1 MISKLRSILACVTPL
16 ATYACV
22 ATADG
27 GQGNAYTTIQS
38 LIDAGNNGDGLG
50 FPRKTRRILLLRL
63 NRIVSLL
70 LLLGGLVAHP
80 GAAQVLQNPA
90 RMVLPATPGLLL
102 HGDVN
107 GDGIDDLVYSDITG
121 PYTIHTL
128 LGTASGAYQMGA
140 VLTLPSLVYDSCVLG
155 DYNGDHKLDLACNY
169 ETTTNASVVFFFGN
183 GDGSFAAPKYIPLP
197 PSPFDYFY
205 LSLVSPGD
213 LNGDGVPD
221 ILAIDGLNEWSWPVL
236 SNGSGGFTI
245 GPKQSVLSATFLDIN
260 GDGKIDAISQSG
272 SVAFGKGDGTFTGF
286 SSSIPIYNV
295 CAYGDLDGDGHPDA
309 ACVYTENVTGDLV
322 GAWDLQVFHGNPDG
336 TFAATPEYKK
346 VFGNKSNEWED
357 DGTLGT
363 PIFIA
368 DVNNDGYPDIVTS
381 ALDGTT
387 IIYGGPGL
395 TFATPLHFVTNQFY
409 APKGFVA
416 DVNHDGFLDFIA
428 VGDNGIDFSYG
439 QSSGILKTAQAF
451 EVTGVIGYAGVADFN
466 GDGIPDVV
474 TSGDNSLTIALG
486 KGDGTFLPYTE
497 IQPGAAY
504 FSGLYEE
511 RVAAQLLHGDFN
523 GDGKEDII
531 AYGSTDVNGFYSM
544 YYYLQGN
551 GDGTFQPMKPVV
563 SNYAYGGPYDVTY
576 VRDLNGDGRAD
587 ILHAPDTTAALLHVQ
602 LSNGD
607 GSFRTSEVPVPV
619 EAGAGETVPSA
630 ADFNGDGKLDLVF
643 AARAYA
649 YVMLGA
655 GDGTFTLSTKLAL
668 PPIPG
673 SDNTYTGIAVT
684 TGDFDGD
691 GNQDIAV
698 LWGGFLYGLDGF
710 ATTETI
716 VFYGDGHGNF
726 SAPVIANSGANGYAA
741 LKAQDIN
748 QDGRAEIILHGE
760 GSLNGGT
767 NIGVLHGLANRTF
780 LPETNYSAG
789 NGLSSMEISD
799 LNRDGWPDLVF
810 ANGDFNGP
818 ANSVT
823 VLLSLGNVPAVT
835 GTLFATP
842 EPSYAGSP
850 FSLVAGFVT
859 PDLSTLT
866 GSVDFILDGAAIGSA
881 PLTQN
886 AATFPVA
893 NLPAVG
899 SHSIQANWQG
909 NATFAPVT
917 LTGTHVVIG
926 RPATVSLTCSPTSI
940 PIFGNALFTATVS
953 STYGTPTGSIDWT
966 DNGTT
971 LSTQTLSAATAT
983 LTYTGQT
990 VGTHTLTATYVPTG
1004 GFASGSASCSEV
1016 VTTLPTTSVLS
1027 VSPGNTTFGSPVTL
1041 TATVSPTIPPG
1052 AGTPIGSVTFY
1063 NSGTVLNTAPLSNG
1077 VATLTLSTLPGGV
1090 DNLTCTYS
1098 GSSIYATSNCNTI
1111 PTTIAAAAST
1121 LILVSSLNPAP
1132 ALTSITFTASL
1143 TANGQPA
1150 PAGNTIVF
1158 TLNGQII
1165 NLFTDAT
1172 GTAAYTLNTLTPGSY
1187 PVTATYAATASLK
1200 ASSASL
1206 TEVITAI
1213 PTITSLT
1220 VSPNPAYFSQLV
1232 TMVATVSG
1240 APTGTVTFSDGATP
1254 LPTQL
1259 LTGGTARYTTS
1270 TLAVGTHPITATYS
1284 PATTSFLPST
1294 SSTVNEVILP
1304 SGFTIAL
1311 SPTSITLPPGATGT
1325 DAILLT
1331 SFGNFSGPLSLTYGA
1346 PPTYGTASIAP
1357 ATDALTAGGTA
1368 NSTLTLTTLMKAEN
1382 TVPTRPG
1389 SRKLP
1394 VVFSVF
1400 LLALV
1405 PLGLAKHRKL
1415 TRILGIALLLLS
1427 LQAITGCTNAWYTGE
1442 VVASGTYQLPI
1453 TATDVNGNSQTATL
1467 TVIVTP

>member
-1 MISKLRSILACVTPL
+1 MST
-16 ATYACV
+16 
-22 ATADG
+22 
-27 GQGNAYTTIQS
+27 
-38 LIDAGNNGDGLG
+38 
-50 FPRKTRRILLLRL
+50 L
-63 NRIVSLL
+63 NRVVGLL
-70 LLLGGLVAHP
+70 MVVGGLVTHP
-80 GAAQVLQNPA
+80 CAAQILQNPA
-90 RMVLPATPGLLL
+90 RMVLPATPDLLL

-121 PYTIHTL
+121 PETIHTL
-128 LGTASGAYQMGA
+128 LGTAAGTYQPGP
-140 VLTLPSLVYDSCVLG
+140 VLTLPSLVYDACVLG

-183 GDGSFAAPKYIPLP
+183 GDGSFAAPKYVPLP
-197 PSPFDYFY
+197 SSPYDYFY
-205 LSLVSPGD
+205 MTLLSPGD

-221 ILAIDGLNEWSWPVL
+221 LLAIDGLNEWSWPVL
-236 SNGSGGFTI
+236 SNGAGGFTI
-245 GPKQSVLSATFLDIN
+245 GPKQTVGGGTFLDIN
-260 GDGKIDAISQSG
+260 GDGKIDAISQTG
-272 SVAFGKGDGTFTGF
+272 LVAFGNGDGTFTGYIAT
-286 SSSIPIYNV
+286 SIPIYNV

-309 ACVYTENVTGDLV
+309 ACVYTENVTGDIV
-322 GAWDLQVFHGNPDG
+322 GAWDLQIFHGNPDG

-346 VFGNKSNEWED
+346 VFGDKSNEYED
-357 DGTLGT
+357 YGTLGT
-363 PIFIA
+363 PILIA

-395 TFATPLHFVTNQFY
+395 TFATPLHFVTDQFY
-409 APKGFVA
+409 GSKGFVA
-416 DVNHDGFLDFIA
+416 DVNHDGFLDFVAI
-428 VGDNGIDFSYG
+428 GDNGIDFSYG
-439 QSSGILKTAQAF
+439 QKSGYLKTAQAF

-466 GDGIPDVV
+466 GDGIPDVI

-486 KGDGTFLPYTE
+486 KGDGTFLPYTD

-531 AYGSTDVNGFYSM
+531 AYGSSDVNGFNSM

-587 ILHAPDTTAALLHVQ
+587 ILHAPDTTAGLLHVQ

-619 EAGAGETVPSA
+619 ESGSGGYAVGETVPAA

-643 AARAYA
+643 AAQAYA

-698 LWGGFLYGLDGF
+698 LWGGFLYGTYGF

-716 VFYGDGHGNF
+716 IFYGDGHGNF

-789 NGLSSMEISD
+789 IGLSSMEIAD

-823 VLLSLGNVPAVT
+823 VLLSQGNIPTVT

-842 EPSYAGSP
+842 EPSYVGSP

-859 PDLSTLT
+859 PDGSTLT
-866 GSVDFILDGAAIGSA
+866 GNVDFLLDGAAIGSA

-886 AATFPVA
+886 TATFPVA

-917 LTGTHVVIG
+917 LTGTHVVLG
-926 RPATVSLTCSPTSI
+926 LPTTLSLTCSPTSI
-940 PIFGNALFTATVS
+940 SVSNTALLTATVTS
-953 STYGTPTGSIDWT
+953 ASGTPTGSITFT
-966 DNGTT
+966 DNGVTLTT
-971 LSTQTLSAATAT
+971 KSLISGTIN

-1004 GFASGSASCSEV
+1004 SFAASSASCSEV
-1016 VTTLPTTSVLS
+1016 VTALPTTSVLT
-1027 VSPGNTTFGSPVTL
+1027 VSPTTSTYGSPVML
-1041 TATVSPTIPPG
+1041 TATVSPTAPPG
-1052 AGTPIGSVTFY
+1052 PSTPAGVVTFY
-1063 NSGTVLNTAPLSNG
+1063 NGATAVGTGTLASGVAILSLSN
-1077 VATLTLSTLPGGV
+1077 LPGGSY
-1090 DNLTCTYS
+1090 NLTCSYG
-1098 GSSIYATSNCNTI
+1098 GSSIYATSNCNTVPVVI
-1111 PTTIAAAAST
+1111 NAAATT
-1121 LILVSSLNPAP
+1121 LTLSSSSNPAA
-1132 ALTSITFTASL
+1132 ALSPVTFTAHL
-1143 TANGQPA
+1143 VTNGQPA
-1150 PAGNTIVF
+1150 PAGNTI
-1158 TLNGQII
+1158 TLSLNSQTIS
-1165 NLFTDAT
+1165 LTTDAT
-1172 GTAAYTLNTLTPGSY
+1172 GSATYTISTLVPGSY
-1187 PVTATYAATASLK
+1187 PVTANFAATNSLL

-1206 TEVITAI
+1206 TEVITAV
-1213 PTITSLT
+1213 PTNTGLT
-1220 VSPNPAYFSQLV
+1220 VTPNPAYVSQLV
-1232 TMVATVSG
+1232 TMTATVPPQTTPAQVTSG
-1240 APTGTVTFSDGATP
+1240 SVTFFDGTTP
-1254 LPTQL
+1254 LSTQPV
-1259 LTGGTARYTTS
+1259 TASGIATFTTS
-1270 TLAVGTHPITATYS
+1270 TLAIGTHPITATFN
-1284 PATTSFLPST
+1284 PPNTVFITST
-1294 SSTVNEVILP
+1294 SPIVNEVILP

-1311 SPTSITLPPGATGT
+1311 SPTTITLPPGNTGT
-1325 DAILLT
+1325 IAIQLT
-1331 SFGNFSGPLSLTYGA
+1331 SVGNFAGPLALTYGTL
-1346 PPTYGTASIAP
+1346 PTNATASISP
-1357 ATDALTAGGTA
+1357 TTVTLTAGGTGS
-1368 NSTLTLTTLMKAEN
+1368 STLTLNTLLKASNTTPAK
-1382 TVPTRPG
+1382 PG
-1389 SRKLP
+1389 SRELP
-1394 VVFSVF
+1394 VFTAF
-1400 LLALV
+1400 LLLLV
-1405 PLGLAKHRKL
+1405 PFSLSRRNKLTRLLGLA
-1415 TRILGIALLLLS
+1415 LLAVA
-1427 LQAITGCTNAWYTGE
+1427 LQAITGCTNAWYTASI
-1442 VVASGTYQLPI
+1442 VASGTYQLPV
-1453 TATDVNGNSQTATL
+1453 TATDINHNSQTATL
-1467 TVIVTP
+1467 TVTVTQ